1 MTVTIFFTGATGYI
15 GGPILY
21 QLLQKKD
28 AYKITALVRDKQ
40 KADKLK
46 EHGVVAVIGSLDDTS
61 VIAEEAY
68 KADVVIHTANADH
81 LGSAKAIVG
90 AFQRKFKETG
100 KKGIYIHTSGSG
112 IVHVSTQGNSASEK
126 IYHDDDTAE
135 VNAIPVTNPH
145 RDVDTFIFENNAAYD
160 LVVIAPSTI
169 YGQGKIFADIS
180 NTVSSQIPLAI
191 KGALKAK
198 KPQRIGKG
206 LNIWSNVHVSDVAD
220 LFILLLEKLLKG
232 ELKDP
237 ESQGYY
243 FAENG
248 EHKWGAIHD
257 EIAKILHKKGIASDT
272 SVAEINTEEEIVKA
286 YGFPEAAY
294 YISGNSR
301 IKANKGRK
309 IGWAPKH
316 GGDDVFKSIE
326 ADVDYLL
333 SQEKK

>member
-1 MTVTIFFTGATGYI
+1 
-15 GGPILY
+15 
-21 QLLQKKD
+21 
-28 AYKITALVRDKQ
+28 VRDKE
-40 KADKLK
+40 KGTKLEK
-46 EHGVVAVIGSLDDTS
+46 HGVRVVYGSLDDVA

-68 KADVVIHTANADH
+68 KADVVLHTANADH
-81 LGSAKAIVG
+81 MGSAKAIVEG
-90 AFQRKFKETG
+90 LQKKFKETK
-100 KKGIYIHTSGSG
+100 KKGTYIHTSGSG
-112 IVHVSTQGNSASEK
+112 IVHVHTKGNSASEK
-126 IYHDDDTAE
+126 IYHDDNTAE
-135 VNAIPVTNPH
+135 MNAIPVTNPH
-145 RDVDTFIFENNAAYD
+145 RDVDSFILENAAAYD
-160 LVVIAPSTI
+160 VVLVAPTTI
-169 YGQGKIFADIS
+169 YGQGQILEGIS
-180 NTVSSQIPLAI
+180 NPVSQQIPLAI

-248 EHKWGAIHD
+248 EHSWGAIHE
-257 EIAKILHKKGIASDT
+257 EIGKILHKKGIAQDA
-272 SVAEINTEEEIVKA
+272 SVNEINSDEEIVKA

-301 IKANKGRK
+301 AKANKGRK
-309 IGWAPKH
+309 IGWAPKY
-316 GGDDVFKSIE
+316 GGDAVFKSIE